1 MSALRN
7 VVRIDKLSI
16 TDCVTLLRDRA
27 ISCEELMRLFIDRAR
42 HEHARCNFF
51 VAAAP
56 SSGSSSSSSTSRRS
70 DDVEMYFEN
79 ALKDARAADQK
90 MLFSKNDE
98 ELGALHGVP
107 IAVKSNICAVGQRTA
122 CGSRVLDSFVSP
134 YDATVVK
141 RLRAAGAIPF
151 GRTTMDEFGM
161 GSYTTTSVVD
171 GACRNPHSVAH
182 SCGGSSGGSAACVAS
197 GSAIAAIG
205 SDTGGSVK
213 RNPFDM
219 MPSIKAP

>member
-1 MSALRN
+1 MY
-7 VVRIDKLSI
+7 VDH
-16 TDCVTLLRDRA
+16 
-27 ISCEELMRLFIDRAR
+27 AR
-42 HEHARCNFF
+42 REQARCNFF
-51 VAAAP
+51 VAASP
-56 SSGSSSSSSTSRRS
+56 SSSSSSATTSSSIRSS

-79 ALKDARAADQK
+79 ALRDARAADQK
-90 MLFSKNDE
+90 MLFSKNDDD

-107 IAVKSNICAVGQRTA
+107 IAVKSNICALGQRTA
-122 CGSRVLDSFVSP
+122 CGSRMLDSFVSP

-161 GSYTTTSVVD
+161 GSFTTTSAVD
-171 GACRNPHSVAH
+171 GASRNPHSTTH

-205 SDTGGSVK
+205 SDTGGSVEIDFLFYTK
-213 RNPFDM
+213 
-219 MPSIKAP
+219 